1 MLLLEQKSEQKLA
14 AFRKRSDYSVYAH
27 HFCGGYPLAEFL
39 LSLFVFL
46 TPLGQLTNKWRKM
59 TIAATILALA
69 LALPTI
75 GSAETVQIEFTK
87 FDTFSIE
94 VVHINVGDTVEWLPK
109 NAVHNV
115 EFIAGPQMHTLPKSS
130 KMDEFHSV
138 VFKTTGVYLYG
149 CTPHLNMGMLGL
161 VVVGND
167 LHNSKKLSDIKLS
180 RIAKSVLEDLIKI
193 AKSRSE

>member
-1 MLLLEQKSEQKLA
+1 
-14 AFRKRSDYSVYAH
+14 
-27 HFCGGYPLAEFL
+27 
-39 LSLFVFL
+39 
-46 TPLGQLTNKWRKM
+46 M

-94 VVHINVGDTVEWLPK
+94 VVHINIGDTVEWLPK
-109 NAVHNV
+109 NAGHNV

-130 KMDEFHSV
+130 KMNEFHSV

>member
-1 MLLLEQKSEQKLA
+1 MEK
-14 AFRKRSDYSVYAH
+14 
-27 HFCGGYPLAEFL
+27 
-39 LSLFVFL
+39 
-46 TPLGQLTNKWRKM
+46 KM
-59 TIAATILALA
+59 NIAATIFALA

-94 VVHINVGDTVEWLPK
+94 VVHINVGDTVDWLPK
-109 NAVHNV
+109 NAGHNV
-115 EFIAGPQMHTLPKSS
+115 EFIAGPQMHALPKSS
-130 KMDEFHSV
+130 KMDELHSV

-167 LHNSKKLSDIKLS
+167 LHNLEKLSDIRLS

-193 AKSRSE
+193 AKSNSE

>member
-1 MLLLEQKSEQKLA
+1 MK
-14 AFRKRSDYSVYAH
+14 
-27 HFCGGYPLAEFL
+27 
-39 LSLFVFL
+39 
-46 TPLGQLTNKWRKM
+46 
-59 TIAATILALA
+59 IAATILALS
-69 LALPTI
+69 LAIPTI
-75 GSAETVQIEFTK
+75 GSAEIVQIEFTK

-94 VVHINVGDTVEWLPK
+94 VVHIDVGDTVEWLPK
-109 NAVHNV
+109 NAGHNV
-115 EFIAGPQMHTLPKSS
+115 EFIAGPQMNALPKSS

-167 LHNSKKLSDIKLS
+167 LHNLEKLSDLRLS

-193 AKSRSE
+193 AKSNSE